1 METALGCLENI
12 SGPWT
17 AKPLRPI
24 TCSIKKKSLERRSNI
39 RCKRWITSC
48 IALCD
53 KNNFLLFVAFF
64 YKVEAVNG
72 TSVKLTCTFTSTHP
86 VSPQTVIVS
95 WNFQPVNS
103 KNTHRVSSTFCV
115 FYYQEDP
122 HPPPEGIFKG
132 HVEWSGD
139 IMRKDA
145 SITLLDVQPIFNGT
159 YSCRVTNNPDVH
171 GEIGKTDLRVVNK
184 SELSILGAIVG
195 GSCAFVLILLGIYV
209 AWKMYRKRQRER
221 DIEMHPNEQ
230 FEKDPTVW

>member
-1 METALGCLENI
+1 A
-12 SGPWT
+12 
-17 AKPLRPI
+17 
-24 TCSIKKKSLERRSNI
+24 RSNWLYANSVVCTI
-39 RCKRWITSC
+39 
-48 IALCD
+48 
-53 KNNFLLFVAFF
+53 FLSTLVFSGAQHVWGMEISTT
-64 YKVEAVNG
+64 KEVEAVNG

-103 KNTHRVSSTFCV
+103 KNTHRV

-184 SELSILGAIVG
+184 TSLSELSILGAIVG